1 MVHYEQK
8 NIMCENGP
16 LNKPVGAHGGFL
28 RLTKK
33 IFMIMIW
40 IIDIQLYQ
48 PIHHQDISVIG
59 GFQ

>member
-1 MVHYEQK
+1 MIHSERK
-8 NIMCENGP
+8 NIMHENGP
-16 LNKPVGAHGGFL
+16 LNKLVGAHDGFL

-33 IFMIMIW
+33 NMIMIW

-48 PIHHQDISVIG
+48 PIYYQDISVID